1 MATENK
7 LRDELSAQFI
17 AALKAD
23 KLPWHA
29 VWQQRTPINGATGK
43 RYRGVNTIN
52 LSIFGELKGYTDPR
66 WCTFQQAKDKG
77 WHICKGE
84 KSVLVEYWAYYDK
97 QMHKLLPWAE
107 AQRIQREDPE
117 RARKDLFLSVRCS
130 PVFNAE
136 QMDGVPELPQLPET
150 DIGVICGQRDTL
162 LKNMAVGYKEEG
174 VRAYYSP
181 GRDTVVLPP
190 ATTFEDVYGY
200 MCTLLHECGHATGHE
215 SRLNRSM
222 SGGFGSP
229 EYAREELR
237 AEIASGFV
245 AQELGLSM
253 PEKTLEEHFKLHKAY
268 IQSWIGVLEEKPEEL
283 YAAIKDAGAI
293 ADYLVERGEFTHAI
307 EMDHVAND
315 IDAALDGTKDFS
327 QTRVVLGKT
336 PDNLAK
342 YGFDINLPLVV
353 KSGKLRKVHEE
364 DQDVGANRHN
374 LSREILK
381 SLPDAVADPAMVMVS
396 HTRPHDS
403 IVVVSDM
410 LDQQGR
416 PVILAIQ
423 ANVTAKVN
431 NVSVLTNSLNSA
443 YGRNGFDLFIQH
455 ALEENRILYV
465 GEKISHQILQSP
477 QLQLLSGLQS
487 GDYVDNVAQFRA
499 NVNTENL
506 EVQEADNTKDREPV
520 LLPEDP
526 QQQEY
531 RVAVLFPNQ
540 AEPVIR
546 MAKAASEAELM
557 QSIAA
562 FTDAGATLVSIEPTA
577 GKEKDPAP
585 MTLDE
590 FLGKRGL
597 SSPVSDWNLD
607 KTRLP
612 HGETQRQHDK
622 RLKDGI
628 TAEKDYQSR
637 RAAAIEEY
645 QAAVASGEIRDKTIL
660 EQRMETARGHE
671 DNESTQAAR
680 RLLQKMNIN
689 WQTGE
694 PIVRE
699 PEPKKEIAQH
709 LNKSQRHKTEAAVY
723 IKPELVALA
732 KEQDV
737 LDILKRAGEPLTL
750 KNNEYRSREHDS
762 LLITEG
768 KGFYWFSQHKGSNS
782 AIDYFMWTQGMTF
795 QDATKKVLDV
805 MNVDYGH
812 ENVVQHRADERRDQ
826 RIDHAFTLPD
836 RAENDKRAYAYL
848 VGTRKLDKCLV
859 SDLMKQ
865 GAVYQSKDYGNVVF
879 VGHDYA
885 GRPASA
891 FKRSTISNPAA
902 GEYVR
907 SDENGSRKEY
917 RFRIENPA
925 SKVVNVFEA
934 EIDLLSYLSMR
945 PAADRSEN
953 YIALGGVSDKALMAF
968 LVNRDIDHINICTD
982 NDPAGNNFAAEIFDK
997 LKDTY
1002 TVTREKPLLKDF
1014 NQDLVEQHRHDKAE
1028 AESFSFS
1035 KSDSAYSY

>member
-1 MATENK
+1 M
-7 LRDELSAQFI
+7 
-17 AALKAD
+17 
-23 KLPWHA
+23 
-29 VWQQRTPINGATGK
+29 
-43 RYRGVNTIN
+43 
-52 LSIFGELKGYTDPR
+52 
-66 WCTFQQAKDKG
+66 
-77 WHICKGE
+77 
-84 KSVLVEYWAYYDK
+84 
-97 QMHKLLPWAE
+97 
-107 AQRIQREDPE
+107 
-117 RARKDLFLSVRCS
+117 
-130 PVFNAE
+130 
-136 QMDGVPELPQLPET
+136 
-150 DIGVICGQRDTL
+150 
-162 LKNMAVGYKEEG
+162 
-174 VRAYYSP
+174 
-181 GRDTVVLPP
+181 
-190 ATTFEDVYGY
+190 
-200 MCTLLHECGHATGHE
+200 
-215 SRLNRSM
+215 
-222 SGGFGSP
+222 
-229 EYAREELR
+229 
-237 AEIASGFV
+237 
-245 AQELGLSM
+245 
-253 PEKTLEEHFKLHKAY
+253 
-268 IQSWIGVLEEKPEEL
+268 LEEKPEEL

-307 EMDHVAND
+307 EMDHVASD

-353 KSGKLRKVHEE
+353 KSEKLRKLHEE
-364 DQDVGANRHN
+364 NQNVGANRHN
-374 LSREILK
+374 LSRETLK

-410 LDQQGR
+410 IDQQGR

-443 YGRNGFDLFIQH
+443 YGRNGFDRFIQH

-487 GDYVDNVAQFRA
+487 GDYVDNVAQFCA

-506 EVQEADNTKDREPV
+506 EGQEAANAKGRNSV
-520 LLPEDP
+520 LLPDDP
-526 QQQEY
+526 QPQEY
-531 RVAVLFPNQ
+531 RVTVLFPGQ
-540 AEPVIR
+540 TEPVIR
-546 MAKAASEAELM
+546 MTKAAMEEELM
-557 QSIAA
+557 RSISTI
-562 FTDAGATLVSIEPTA
+562 TDAGGTLVSIEP
-577 GKEKDPAP
+577 
-585 MTLDE
+585 
-590 FLGKRGL
+590 
-597 SSPVSDWNLD
+597 
-607 KTRLP
+607 
-612 HGETQRQHDK
+612 
-622 RLKDGI
+622 
-628 TAEKDYQSR
+628 
-637 RAAAIEEY
+637 
-645 QAAVASGEIRDKTIL
+645 
-660 EQRMETARGHE
+660 
-671 DNESTQAAR
+671 
-680 RLLQKMNIN
+680 
-689 WQTGE
+689 
-694 PIVRE
+694 IVRE
-699 PEPKKEIAQH
+699 SEPKKEIGQH
-709 LNKSQRHKTEAAVY
+709 LNKSQRHKTETAVY

-805 MNVDYGH
+805 MNVDYVH

-826 RIDHAFTLPD
+826 RTDRAFTLPD

-848 VGTRKLDKCLV
+848 VGTRKLDKTLV
-859 SDLMKQ
+859 SDLMKK
-865 GAVYQSKDYGNVVF
+865 GVIYQSRDYGNVVF

-997 LKDTY
+997 LRY
-1002 TVTREKPLLKDF
+1002 IHGHEG
-1014 NQDLVEQHRHDKAE
+1014 EAAAE
-1028 AESFSFS
+1028 GL
-1035 KSDSAYSY
+1035 